1 VIRVEVSSEADV
13 TRMAAAFVTLPV
25 LAGCDYEIWL
35 AGETLASQPWGA
47 GATRRA
53 WRKDGQRGATEP
65 TDWREGP

>member
-13 TRMAAAFVTLPV
+13 TRMAAAFATLPV

-65 TDWREGP
+65 ADWAREG